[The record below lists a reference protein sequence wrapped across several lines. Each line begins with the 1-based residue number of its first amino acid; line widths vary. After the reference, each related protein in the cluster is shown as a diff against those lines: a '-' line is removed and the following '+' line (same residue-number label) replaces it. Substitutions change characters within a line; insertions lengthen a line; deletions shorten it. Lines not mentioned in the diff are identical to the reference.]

1 MKSPKPATDTIYPH
15 IKFWWYRTMLN
26 FYPPIFMPC
35 FGSVMTMNAY
45 LVVWFQIVGINIY
58 IKIRDDLF
66 IVLTVHVMVA
76 ENLSYVLSFIWACV
90 SKSIR
95 FWIFLRILFQ
105 VRTDVKLDT
114 FIVHGFVVIS
124 FCIRWI
130 SKMKAMV
137 NNLIPNLYVNINS
150 NYLKPYNQIGIHG
163 HDMIVW

>member
-1 MKSPKPATDTIYPH
+1 MFQLPYDH
-15 IKFWWYRTMLN
+15 
-26 FYPPIFMPC
+26 
-35 FGSVMTMNAY
+35 VMTMNAY

-137 NNLIPNLYVNINS
+137 NNLRIVIFYTCVLNKPHV
-150 NYLKPYNQIGIHG
+150 LKPGTNAYFILIFQNKFK
-163 HDMIVW
+163 